1 MTAMA
6 LPADQIPN
14 HVPFTVDDLE
24 AMPEDGRRYE
34 LVDGT
39 LIVSPAPNFAHQEVA
54 GALYVALR
62 QVCPKDLRVVIA
74 PFEWRRSDDT
84 SLQPDVLVARREDL
98 FAVEDTKYLLKPP
111 LLAVEVQS
119 PSTRRYD
126 RLTKLSVYQDG
137 GVGSYWLIDPNPH
150 DPSITVLD
158 LKDDCYA
165 EVARLTGDERLT
177 VERPFQVELCPADL
191 VAELQD

>member
-6 LPADQIPN
+6 LPADTVPTN
-14 HVPFTVDDLE
+14 GPFTVDDLE
-24 AMPEDGRRYE
+24 AVPEDGRRYE
-34 LVDGT
+34 LIDGM
-39 LIVSPAPNFAHQEVA
+39 LYVSPAPNFAHQEVA
-54 GALYVALR
+54 GALYVTLR
-62 QVCPKDLRVVIA
+62 QVCPKDLQVVIA
-74 PFEWRRSDDT
+74 PFEWRNSDDT
-84 SLQPDVLVARREDL
+84 ALQPDVLVARREDL

-126 RLTKLSVYQDG
+126 RLTKLSAYQDG

-150 DPSITVLD
+150 DPSVTVLE
-158 LKDDCYA
+158 LKGDCYT
-165 EVARLTGDERLT
+165 EVARLAGDERLT

-191 VAELQD
+191 VAELRN